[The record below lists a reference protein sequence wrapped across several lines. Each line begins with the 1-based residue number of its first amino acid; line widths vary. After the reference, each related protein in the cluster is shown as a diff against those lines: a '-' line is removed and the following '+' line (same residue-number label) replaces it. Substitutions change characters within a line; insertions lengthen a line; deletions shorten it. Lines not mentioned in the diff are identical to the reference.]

1 MMTTLTAVTPTAVRS
16 APLLAPVAALVSALL
31 LSGCGT
37 IKPEPLTQDEIGARV
52 SADRAA
58 MYRDQQ
64 PVSGP
69 LTLSDAMARALKYN
83 LDYRLKMMETALSR
97 GILDISQQD
106 MLPKL
111 MTDAGYRWRD
121 NDSSGTSVGIEDRV
135 VSLRPS
141 TSEEREHLLA
151 DATFSWDVL
160 DFGMSYYR
168 AKQQADNVNIAE
180 ERRRKVLQNIVQEV
194 RDAYWRA
201 LGAQR
206 LLSEAQPL
214 AEEIQTAL
222 EKTREAERAGILPPV
237 EGLEYQ
243 RALLDA
249 VALLN
254 QKRQEMQMA
263 KSELA
268 ALLNLPSTT
277 DFTLQDVANPAL
289 SGVPSQLDT
298 LEQMALER
306 RPELREEDYKTRI
319 DVLET
324 KRQIA
329 SLFPNLNL
337 FGGISYDSNS
347 YLYNNSWVQG
357 GVGVSMNLF
366 KLLSAPAISRTNDAR
381 LATDNARRMA
391 LSMAVL
397 TQVRVSVER
406 YKLAVYDYQ
415 IAQESARVDQRLASI
430 SRAGSDNSLSS
441 DLESLRTQ
449 ARSIVSRFQ
458 EAASYAQAQSAYGR
472 VLNSVGIDLLPEKV
486 TSSDLPTLSREINQS
501 LVAGEKQ
508 VFTQSAD
515 AVVSRHPV
523 SVTLGRL
530 PAGVNKSAIYQSVTH
545 VLAANQLVQGNG
557 ADSVKL
563 QMNLNLERASG
574 SQRGVWEMAVYNA
587 QGAQVAYQKYTSYL
601 PNDVNT
607 RSVSALAEAAALSVV
622 SDLHKAA
629 GDTGVMTASNP

>member
-1 MMTTLTAVTPTAVRS
+1 MAVSEAVREKVRNLPTQPGVYLWKDEKGKIIYVGKAVNLRNRVTSYVRHDANRAPKVAAMVSHAADLETIVVATEMEALILENTLIKKYHPHYNIMLRDDKTYPYIKVTVQEDYPRIFMTRRVSRDGARYFGPFADSTAVHRVLKLMQRAYHIRSCRTMPTDRPCLQYHLHHCD
-16 APLLAPVAALVSALL
+16 APCVHYITKA
-31 LSGCGT
+31 
-37 IKPEPLTQDEIGARV
+37 DYGARV
-52 SADRAA
+52 RQALDILEGRDSGISRSLQQQMEDAAESMEFEKAA

-121 NDSSGTSVGIEDRV
+121 NDSGGTSVGIEDRV

-306 RPELREEDYKTRI
+306 RPELREEDYKP
-319 DVLET
+319 
-324 KRQIA
+324 A
-329 SLFPNLNL
+329 STCWKLNAR
-337 FGGISYDSNS
+337 S
-347 YLYNNSWVQG
+347 
-357 GVGVSMNLF
+357 
-366 KLLSAPAISRTNDAR
+366 PRCSRT
-381 LATDNARRMA
+381 
-391 LSMAVL
+391 
-397 TQVRVSVER
+397 
-406 YKLAVYDYQ
+406 
-415 IAQESARVDQRLASI
+415 
-430 SRAGSDNSLSS
+430 
-441 DLESLRTQ
+441 
-449 ARSIVSRFQ
+449 
-458 EAASYAQAQSAYGR
+458 
-472 VLNSVGIDLLPEKV
+472 
-486 TSSDLPTLSREINQS
+486 
-501 LVAGEKQ
+501 
-508 VFTQSAD
+508 
-515 AVVSRHPV
+515 
-523 SVTLGRL
+523 
-530 PAGVNKSAIYQSVTH
+530 
-545 VLAANQLVQGNG
+545 
-557 ADSVKL
+557 
-563 QMNLNLERASG
+563 
-574 SQRGVWEMAVYNA
+574 
-587 QGAQVAYQKYTSYL
+587 
-601 PNDVNT
+601 
-607 RSVSALAEAAALSVV
+607 
-622 SDLHKAA
+622 
-629 GDTGVMTASNP
+629 

>member
-31 LSGCGT
+31 LSGCST

-121 NDSSGTSVGIEDRV
+121 NDSGGTSVGIEDRV

-366 KLLSAPAISRTNDAR
+366 KLLSAPAISRTNDAH
-381 LATDNARRMA
+381 
-391 LSMAVL
+391 LS
-397 TQVRVSVER
+397 QHRH
-406 YKLAVYDYQ
+406 
-415 IAQESARVDQRLASI
+415 AQRHT
-430 SRAGSDNSLSS
+430 AGIVGG
-441 DLESLRTQ
+441 Q

-622 SDLHKAA
+622 SNLHKAA